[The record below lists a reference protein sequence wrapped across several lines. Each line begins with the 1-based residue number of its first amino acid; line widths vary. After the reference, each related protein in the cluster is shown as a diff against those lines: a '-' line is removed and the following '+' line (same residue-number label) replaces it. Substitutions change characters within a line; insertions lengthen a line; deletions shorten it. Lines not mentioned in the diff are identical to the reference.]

1 MKATLL
7 ILSLLSSTSLACMA
21 DEDCVGNDITMCCYM
36 NECQASSSIGCSGK
50 RLDFYRLL

>member
-7 ILSLLSSTSLACMA
+7 ILSILSSTSLACMA